1 MNTISVKL
9 LRLSLGLFFII
20 LGIIGVIPRLQESIF
35 SLNDNYSLEILF
47 GVVELVCGM
56 LIILG
61 LFTYLRKRA
70 IAIASAVVLCFW
82 IMRIVLSKFVWGL
95 SIGNSGIFFHPSFS
109 VWIIVLG
116 VELVIAASLFVV
128 YRAYE

>member
-47 GVVELVCGM
+47 GLVELVCGM

-70 IAIASAVVLCFW
+70 IDIASAVVLCFW

-95 SIGNSGIFFHPSFS
+95 SFGNSGIFFHPSFS